1 MVTIMGPA
9 NWSLIAVAPLG
20 AIFIDQGGWGVEKIR
35 CTSRPPWVPV
45 QEFTIVAPDAGGLM
59 PDGPLGPANSFWGQ
73 RRGMCGPM

>member
-20 AIFIDQGGWGVEKIR
+20 AIFIDQGGWGGRKNSVHISQR
-35 CTSRPPWVPV
+35 GLPV